1 VIGATAFSASL
12 LAVSLGLW
20 SHVSAPARL
29 TLSASPTHVAL
40 VAGARR
46 AVRVTARGARPLV
59 VQASVAGLGLDLGG
73 RPRIVHPGDATPWI
87 SVSPHR
93 LTVDRGGAALVVS
106 SRRAAGARPGDH
118 SAVVL
123 LTAVAQSAGGVVVR
137 MRIGLVVSVR
147 VAGAL
152 VHRLE
157 VRAARV
163 RRSGRARLIELSLA
177 NRGNVIESIGP
188 GRLEVTL
195 VRRGRVVA
203 QLRSAR
209 REILPRSKGIVDL
222 RYGGSVRGVVVARVE
237 LGQPPGRRRVR
248 SFAVRL

>member
-1 VIGATAFSASL
+1 MIGSVALAASL
-12 LAVSLGLW
+12 ALA

-46 AVRVTARGARPLV
+46 AVRVTERGARPLV
-59 VQASVAGLGLDLGG
+59 VEASVAGLGLDRGG
-73 RPRIVHPGDATPWI
+73 RPRIIRPGDAAPWI
-87 SVSPHR
+87 SVSPR
-93 LTVDRGGAALVVS
+93 RVTVGRGGATLVVS

-123 LTAVAQSAGGVVVR
+123 LTAIAPSASGVVVR

-163 RRSGRARLIELSLA
+163 RRSGRARLIELLLA

-188 GRLEVTL
+188 RRLWVAL

-203 QLRSAR
+203 RLRPGR
-209 REILPRSKGIVDL
+209 REVLPRTNATVEL
-222 RYGGSVRGVVVARVE
+222 RYGGSARGVVTARVE
-237 LGQPPGRRRVR
+237 LTRPVGRRRVR
-248 SFAVRL
+248 SFPLRL